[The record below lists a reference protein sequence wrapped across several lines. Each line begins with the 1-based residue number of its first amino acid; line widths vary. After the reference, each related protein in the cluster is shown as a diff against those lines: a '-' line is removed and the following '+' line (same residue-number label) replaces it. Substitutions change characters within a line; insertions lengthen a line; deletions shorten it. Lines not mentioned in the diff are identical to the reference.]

1 MFIGLGDIVH
11 ILLFV
16 AGVWWCKEV
25 LGRFRNDLQ
34 LLREVKERP
43 RKMAIVLVWLA
54 TVVIGGL
61 VVRTLVIVVL
71 KIIAGLSGEW

>member
-25 LGRFRNDLQ
+25 LGRFRSDVQ
-34 LLREVKERP
+34 LLRELKERP
-43 RKMAIVLVWLA
+43 RKMAIVLVWLV
-54 TVVIGGL
+54 TVVIGAL

-71 KIIAGLSGEW
+71 RIIAGLRGEW

>member
-34 LLREVKERP
+34 LLRELKERP
-43 RKMAIVLVWLA
+43 RKMAIVLVWVA
-54 TVVIGGL
+54 TVVIGAL
-61 VVRTLVIVVL
+61 VVRALVIVVL
-71 KIIAGLSGEW
+71 RIIAGLREL

>member
-11 ILLFV
+11 IVLFV

-25 LGRFRNDLQ
+25 VGRFRNDLQ
-34 LLREVKERP
+34 LLRELKERP

-54 TVVIGGL
+54 TVVIGAL

-71 KIIAGLSGEW
+71 RIIAGIRGEY